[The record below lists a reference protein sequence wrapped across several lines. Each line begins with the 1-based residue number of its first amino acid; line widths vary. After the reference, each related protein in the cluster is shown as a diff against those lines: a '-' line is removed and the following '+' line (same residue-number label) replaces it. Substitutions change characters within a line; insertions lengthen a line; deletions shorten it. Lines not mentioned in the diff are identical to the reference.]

1 MKVVIM
7 AFTMLLG
14 TYCLAQNDYYR
25 DSLQIEIGSKAR
37 ILFQAKEK
45 ADFELIKRYD
55 LNKLFEE
62 LLLRAE
68 QNDSAATDIISLLE
82 SKKFANAQQFNVAA
96 RKVKEI
102 FLRFNY
108 GVYAGFAPG
117 QNIQLP
123 LTTHTYTIDELQ
135 GRILLEHRGVLK
147 LTPALMTLG
156 ISMDGGILLKNRTRM
171 STELKLSLGYER
183 TDFQK
188 SFSRSVQ
195 YAFEG
200 TRDLNELETQTL
212 GLYYDK
218 IAGGSRIGNANNYQ
232 QFSQF
237 YLQLMPQIEL
247 LNKRGQSTWR
257 LGLGA
262 RGIASLHQGEASN
275 FQWLSIFDHPTRPQV
290 ITAPTTLYTNP
301 YLWSAV
307 GRLSYKSIG
316 IFVNYTPKALSI
328 TNSTSLEGAYRSN
341 SKQDFNSWV
350 FGLRW
355 GIF

>member
-14 TYCLAQNDYYR
+14 SYCLAQSDYYQ

-123 LTTHTYTIDELQ
+123 LTTHTYTIDDLQ
-135 GRILLEHRGVLK
+135 GRILLEHRGILK

-156 ISMDGGILLKNRTRM
+156 LSIDGGILLKNRPRM

-200 TRDLNELETQTL
+200 TRELNELETKTL

-218 IAGGSRIGNANNYQ
+218 IAGGSNIGNSNNYQ

-237 YLQLMPQIEL
+237 YLQFMPQIEL
-247 LNKRGQSTWR
+247 QNKQSQSTWR
-257 LGLGA
+257 LGLGV
-262 RGIASLHQGEASN
+262 RGITNLQGRGGN
-275 FQWLSIFDHPTRPQV
+275 FQWLSILDHPTRSLTIAVP
-290 ITAPTTLYTNP
+290 ATLNSSP
-301 YLWSAV
+301 YLWSAI
-307 GRLSYKSIG
+307 GRLSYKHFG
-316 IFVNYTPKALSI
+316 LFTHYTPRALSI
-328 TNSTSLEGAYRSN
+328 SNSDSTEGATR
-341 SKQDFNSWV
+341 QVPTQHFHSWV

-355 GIF
+355 GIY